1 MKQHADGFASSSK
14 SPPKETCEM
23 SSQEFIARINALIPS
38 PNEEANKNLLD
49 FGNSLWLRLKEDL
62 YNAFSFISRHFTPD
76 TLQGVYD
83 LSGIANKGM
92 LPWEMIGAAIYLQTN
107 TPVQEIKED
116 SWDYFVGF
124 TAPEAPDKI
133 SSLALCTVHE
143 NGCAAQFYT
152 RHFGRFDPLELLYNA
167 TARSVYNGVTIT
179 EAIQQFDCNMEI
191 RHPWETAVILDPEPK
206 MVEKLTQLM
215 PDSPII
221 AAHINLDAD
230 SGTVATEI
238 NPLWEKLR
246 DELDELSHGQQQK
259 TSEKKRSSKRSH
271 QMER

>member
-1 MKQHADGFASSSK
+1 
-14 SPPKETCEM
+14 
-23 SSQEFIARINALIPS
+23 
-38 PNEEANKNLLD
+38 
-49 FGNSLWLRLKEDL
+49 
-62 YNAFSFISRHFTPD
+62 
-76 TLQGVYD
+76 
-83 LSGIANKGM
+83 
-92 LPWEMIGAAIYLQTN
+92 MIGAAIYLQTN
-107 TPVQEIKED
+107 TPAQEIKED

-124 TAPEAPDKI
+124 TTQKAPDKI

-152 RHFGRFDPLELLYNA
+152 RHFGRFAPLELLYNA

-191 RHPWETAVILDPEPK
+191 RHPWETDVILDPEPK

-230 SGTVATEI
+230 SGTVATEM

-246 DELDELSHGQQQK
+246 DELSHGPYRQQQK
-259 TSEKKRSSKRSH
+259 NSEKKRSSKRSH
-271 QMER
+271 QVER

>member
-14 SPPKETCEM
+14 SLPKETCEM

-62 YNAFSFISRHFTPD
+62 YNTFSFISRHFTPD
-76 TLQGVYD
+76 TLKGVYD
-83 LSGIANKGM
+83 LSRIANEGM

-107 TPVQEIKED
+107 TPVQEIEED

-152 RHFGRFDPLELLYNA
+152 RHFGRFDPLELLYKA
-167 TARSVYNGVTIT
+167 TSRSVYSGVTIM
-179 EAIQQFDCNMEI
+179 EALQQFDCNMEI
-191 RHPWETAVILDPEPK
+191 YH
-206 MVEKLTQLM
+206 
-215 PDSPII
+215 S
-221 AAHINLDAD
+221 
-230 SGTVATEI
+230 
-238 NPLWEKLR
+238 
-246 DELDELSHGQQQK
+246 
-259 TSEKKRSSKRSH
+259 
-271 QMER
+271 

>member
-14 SPPKETCEM
+14 SPPKETREM

-49 FGNSLWLRLKEDL
+49 FSNSLWLRLKEDL
-62 YNAFSFISRHFTPD
+62 YNTFSFISRHF
-76 TLQGVYD
+76 
-83 LSGIANKGM
+83 
-92 LPWEMIGAAIYLQTN
+92 
-107 TPVQEIKED
+107 
-116 SWDYFVGF
+116 
-124 TAPEAPDKI
+124 
-133 SSLALCTVHE
+133 
-143 NGCAAQFYT
+143 
-152 RHFGRFDPLELLYNA
+152 GRFAPLELLYNA
-167 TARSVYNGVTIT
+167 TARSVYNGVTIK

-191 RHPWETAVILDPEPK
+191 RHPWETDIILDSEPK

-230 SGTVATEI
+230 SGAVATEI
-238 NPLWEKLR
+238 NPLCEKLR

-259 TSEKKRSSKRSH
+259 TSEKSALPSAATR
-271 QMER
+271 